1 MAAIFSTLFRGLV
14 HVGITTLVVALTWTI
29 YIYRAP
35 IASTIE
41 PVIRQ
46 FQSTPT
52 ALEPARAAATVP
64 APEITPVV
72 PTQAEGTSNPAP
84 VSNTTVD

>member
-1 MAAIFSTLFRGLV
+1 MVAIFSTLIRGLV
-14 HVGITTLVVALTWTI
+14 HVGITTLVVALTWTV

-41 PVIRQ
+41 PVTRQ
-46 FQSTPT
+46 FQSTP
-52 ALEPARAAATVP
+52 LEPARASATVP

-72 PTQAEGTSNPAP
+72 PTPADSASTPAP
-84 VSNTTVD
+84 VSNTSVD